1 MATLRRMLN
10 LMSIDPTITGER
22 LGTPA
27 VAAVVSAG
35 DPGRLRRC
43 MEAIGSQVYG
53 VAKVLVVGGGDE
65 IRQIAGEFE
74 AAWRPNLPAA
84 ISSIGP
90 EFTFVWALRERAI
103 PDPQALRV
111 LVQDAQRVGAAI
123 AGSKIVDA
131 DHPEKLISVG
141 YATDAFAAPYTGLLP
156 DEVDQQ
162 QYDVIRDVAA
172 ISGVSVL
179 IRRDLYLGLDGIDRS
194 MAPTSAAIDFCQRA
208 RLRGARVVVIPGS
221 VVGYDGDERSSDWRE
236 RAGEVRAMIKA
247 YSPLTLLWTLPLAFL
262 IGLVEGVG
270 RIPFG
275 RFPLPGVI
283 AAWLWNIPR
292 LPTALRQR
300 RQARHGRQVG
310 DEELFRYQVAGSARL
325 RLLWDDAML
334 RIRDRFPEGV
344 LSGFAD
350 AVEAGQQRIQH
361 SAFFVASL
369 IVLFAFVA
377 TREVWTEHLPLVGF
391 SLPPPESA
399 IDTLESYAGGWNPAG
414 LGSPEVL
421 RPAVAGVAL
430 LQLVAFGSGGLAVA
444 VITVASFLAGAF
456 GVGRL
461 LRIWG
466 IRSVAGYFAGS
477 VLMAGP
483 AVIAATSGTHWSI
496 LPAMGALPWAVRSV
510 LVSQPEA
517 RTDRVAAFAG
527 AVIATGLVAV
537 FVPAALLVPLVA
549 IAAWAVLGVGNRWR
563 VVGRMALVTLVSLP
577 LLMPWILYVDPVDL
591 VRSGVPAY
599 WEPAWPAIV
608 AVAAAAFGSILGG
621 DRTIA
626 TVGGWGALMAVV
638 GAVLARTGGFGMGEE
653 LMLAA
658 LLLNGLGVAVAT
670 GAAFEATARRRE
682 TGGWRSL
689 AALAGGLGAV
699 AMVLG
704 TFALAGPGRAGLPDD
719 TLTGTFAFAAPPG
732 VEPSR
737 VLLFG
742 DASTLPGTSRRID
755 GLGYRVFVPPYPTSS
770 ETFLNEERLGDEALH
785 SLLEDLIDGRSRR
798 AGSALADFG
807 IGWVAFTEPSP
818 LEALFESQL
827 DLVTLRSLDFPVFRN
842 EEAAAIVRSS
852 DGAVWLAEGAGFSVP
867 AGGSTGEVFVAAN
880 ADFRWGPGDWT
891 QEDWGNLISTTGSE
905 IRFSSYGPRRLAAFG
920 ALLWLLGL
928 GTAFLVPRIR
938 RIRR

>member
-1 MATLRRMLN
+1 MLHS
-10 LMSIDPTITGER
+10 MSIDPTTTTEQR
-22 LGTPA
+22 GTPG

-35 DPGRLRRC
+35 DPGPLRRC
-43 MEAIGSQVYG
+43 LEAIGSQVYG

-65 IRQIAGEFE
+65 IRHIAGEFE
-74 AAWRPNLPAA
+74 AAWRPNLRAA
-84 ISSIGP
+84 VSSIGP

-131 DHPEKLISVG
+131 DRRELLLSVG
-141 YATDAFAAPYTGLLP
+141 YATDAFAAPFSGLLP
-156 DEVDQQ
+156 GEVDQQ

-179 IRRDLYLGLDGIDRS
+179 IRRDLYLGLGGIDRS

-283 AAWLWNIPR
+283 AAWAWNIPR

-300 RQARHGRQVG
+300 RQARRGRQVG

-334 RIRDRFPEGV
+334 RTRDRFPEGV
-344 LSGFAD
+344 LSGFTD
-350 AVEAGQQRIQH
+350 AVEAGQQRIRH
-361 SAFFVASL
+361 PAFFVASL
-369 IVLFAFVA
+369 IVFFAFVA

-399 IDTLESYAGGWNPAG
+399 IDTLEAYAGGWNPAG

-444 VITVASFLAGAF
+444 TITVASFLGGAF

-510 LVSQPEA
+510 LGSRPEA
-517 RTDRVAAFAG
+517 RPDRIATFAG

-549 IAAWAVLGVGNRWR
+549 VTAWAVLGIGNRWTA
-563 VVGRMALVTLVSLP
+563 VGRMALVTLVSLP

-591 VRSGVPAY
+591 VRSGLPAY
-599 WEPAWPAIV
+599 WEPAWPAVV

-638 GAVLARTGGFGMGEE
+638 GAVLARTGDFGMGEE

-670 GAAFEATARRRE
+670 GAALEATARRRE
-682 TGGWRSL
+682 TDGWRSL

-699 AMVLG
+699 ALVVG

-732 VEPSR
+732 AEPSR

-742 DASTLPGTSRRID
+742 NPSTLPGTSREIG

-770 ETFLNEERLGDEALH
+770 EAFLNEERLGDEALH

-798 AGSALADFG
+798 AGAALAEFG

-842 EEAAAIVRSS
+842 ETATAIARSS
-852 DGAVWLAEGAGFSVP
+852 DGAVWLAEGGGYSAP
-867 AGGSTGEVFVAAN
+867 IGGSTGEVFVAAN
-880 ADFRWGPGDWT
+880 ADFRWGPGDWS
-891 QEDWGNLISTTGSE
+891 QSDWGNLISTTKSE
-905 IRFSSYGPRRLAAFG
+905 IRFSTYGPRRLAAIG
-920 ALLWLLGL
+920 SLAWLLGL
-928 GTAFLVPRIR
+928 GVVFLAPRLRGGR
-938 RIRR
+938 R